1 MSGMQQNLDFLKYFT
16 PFKYFDAAVLFRD
29 GRMNGTYLVLSLIII
44 VVCMGLAYLVYNRRD
59 LYI

>member
-1 MSGMQQNLDFLKYFT
+1 
-16 PFKYFDAAVLFRD
+16 
-29 GRMNGTYLVLSLIII
+29 MNGTYLVLSLIII